1 MVVLSTA
8 ESLVES
14 SRTTVLPPDDSF
26 PLQSPGGGSVPQTV
40 DSSCWLELAPGAV
53 ISSPRIVFD
62 LCGKSIESDPCLF
75 LLPSRSLEAIILSC
89 GGDSLCS
96 GKVVGSAEDSS
107 GGREGLVISGGTV
120 GIAGFTSV
128 PLAS

>member
-1 MVVLSTA
+1 MVVLS
-8 ESLVES
+8 SLVES
-14 SRTTVLPPDDSF
+14 SRTKVLPPDDSF
-26 PLQSPGGGSVPQTV
+26 PCQPPGGGSVPQTV

-75 LLPSRSLEAIILSC
+75 LLPRRSLEAIILLSC
-89 GGDSLCS
+89 GGGSLCS
-96 GKVVGSAEDSS
+96 GKVVGSADDSS